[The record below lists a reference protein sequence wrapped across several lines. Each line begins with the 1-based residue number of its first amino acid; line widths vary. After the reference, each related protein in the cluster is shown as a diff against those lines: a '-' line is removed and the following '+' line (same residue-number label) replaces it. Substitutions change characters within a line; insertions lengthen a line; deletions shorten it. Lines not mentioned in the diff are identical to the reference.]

1 MGISIIRIEKIGLHG
16 LMLNYVE
23 NQQHGMREG
32 RKAKLL
38 RRSEEVRVWGRPTT
52 YYVNGSG

>member
-1 MGISIIRIEKIGLHG
+1 MGISIIRIEKIGLHSF
-16 LMLNYVE
+16 MLNYVE

-52 YYVNGSG
+52 YYVNGPG

>member
-52 YYVNGSG
+52 